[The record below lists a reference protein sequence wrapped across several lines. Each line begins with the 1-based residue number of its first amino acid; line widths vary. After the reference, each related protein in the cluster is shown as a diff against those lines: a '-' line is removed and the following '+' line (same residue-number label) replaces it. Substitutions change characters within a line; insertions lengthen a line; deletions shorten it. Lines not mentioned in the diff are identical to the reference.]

1 LSPPDRGVEALIAGV
16 KVGDRVAGEALVTS
30 MKPLVAGL
38 ARRFDGR
45 VPRSDLEQAGM
56 VGLLQAAR
64 SFDPEQGTPFGG
76 YATPFVVG
84 EMLACVR
91 QLTAPVKVPRSVAD
105 NQRAVTAAIEE
116 LTAALGRSPTVP
128 EIGDC
133 TKLDQD
139 AVLEALRLRMAATTV
154 ALDEVDEGR
163 LGLSDEAIVRVEDR
177 LDLGS
182 RLDRL
187 DPRSRRVI
195 VMRFGLE
202 LSQREIAERLGISQM
217 HVSRLMRAGLA
228 LLASDDPPPDPGRF

>member
-1 LSPPDRGVEALIAGV
+1 LSPPDRGVDALIAGV
-16 KVGDRVAGEALVTS
+16 KVGDKVAGEALVTV
-30 MKPLVAGL
+30 MTPLVTGL

-64 SFDPEQGTPFGG
+64 SFEPEQGTPFGG
-76 YATPFVVG
+76 YATPFVMG
-84 EMLACVR
+84 EMLACIR

-105 NQRAVTAAIEE
+105 NQRAVAAAIEE

-133 TKLDQD
+133 AKLDQD
-139 AVLEALRLRMAATTV
+139 AVLEALRLRMAATAV
-154 ALDEVDEGR
+154 ALDEVEEQR
-163 LGLSDEAIVRVEDR
+163 LGLPDEAIGRVEDR
-177 LDLGS
+177 LDLGA

-187 DPRSRRVI
+187 DARSRRVI

-228 LLASDDPPPDPGRF
+228 ALASDDPPADPGPA

>member
-1 LSPPDRGVEALIAGV
+1 MSPPDRGVEALIAGV
-16 KVGDRVAGEALVTS
+16 KVGDKAAGEALVTS